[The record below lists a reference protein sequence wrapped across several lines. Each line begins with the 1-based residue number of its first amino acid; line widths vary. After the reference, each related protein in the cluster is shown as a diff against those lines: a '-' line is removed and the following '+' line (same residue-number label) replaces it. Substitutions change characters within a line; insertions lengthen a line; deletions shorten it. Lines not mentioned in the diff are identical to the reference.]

1 MASMYI
7 SDNYIYISAMIFSEE
22 AGKKV
27 RKKKST
33 KLKDTKANRKHVKE
47 RLLPR
52 FEKELRE
59 GKITLPSRVYTIN
72 ELGKIYIEQKK
83 LDKTVRNY
91 TVTSYEKALELHVY
105 PKFGNM
111 LPNSITTADINKWQ
125 IDLLSTRSLGRVKN
139 IKIPFNQI
147 FELALNKEIIDK
159 NPFTN
164 ALKISRTKDLKKQ
177 NLIAKELRI
186 LVEEGSKAN
195 DLVKKIKAVNEDK
208 KNPFSEVEI
217 KLLIKNSTGML
228 RNWIELAFFTGMR
241 PSEQLGLLWSQVN
254 FKEKYLLVV
263 GAITG
268 HEMEDERDCNKSPSA
283 VRVIHLCDKAIAV
296 LKKQYEDTKDSDYNY
311 VFLNQYAKPYTSMKS
326 IRDKMF
332 NKLLKSINLKSHK
345 LYDIRHSFASIN
357 LSKAR
362 LPIVLISETMGHKDP
377 SITLKMY
384 SSYIADSKE
393 EIFTA
398 INQAFKDF

>member
-1 MASMYI
+1 MATMYI
-7 SDNYIYISAMIFSEE
+7 QKNYIYISAMILNEE
-22 AGKKV
+22 TGKNV

-33 KLKDTKANRKHVKE
+33 KLKDTRANRKHVEE

-59 GKITLPSRVYTIN
+59 GKITLPIKVYTIR

-83 LDKTVRNY
+83 LDSTRTY
-91 TVTSYEKALELHVY
+91 TSSSYEKALELHVY
-105 PKFGNM
+105 PLFGDM
-111 LPNSITTADINKWQ
+111 QPDSITTAEINKWQ
-125 IDLLSTRSLGRVKN
+125 IKLLTSRSIGRVKN

-147 FELALNKEIIDK
+147 FELAVNKEIIDK
-159 NPFTN
+159 NPFNT

-177 NLIAKELRI
+177 NKIAKELCS

-208 KNPFSEVEI
+208 KNPFSEMEI

-241 PSEQLGLLWSQVN
+241 PSEQLGLRWSQVN

-268 HEMEDERDCNKSPSA
+268 HETEDERDCNKSQSS
-283 VRVIHLCDKAIAV
+283 VRVIHLCDKAIEV
-296 LKKQYEDTKDSDYNY
+296 LKKQYEDTKDSECNH
-311 VFLNQYAKPYTSMKS
+311 VFLNQYSKPYASLKA
-326 IRDKMF
+326 IRDKRF
-332 NKLLKSINLKSHK
+332 KKLLKNINLESHRM
-345 LYDIRHSFASIN
+345 YDIRHSFASIN
-357 LSKAR
+357 LSKGR

-377 SITLKMY
+377 SVTLKMY
-384 SSYIADSKE
+384 SSYISDSKE

-398 INQAFKDF
+398 INQAFQDF